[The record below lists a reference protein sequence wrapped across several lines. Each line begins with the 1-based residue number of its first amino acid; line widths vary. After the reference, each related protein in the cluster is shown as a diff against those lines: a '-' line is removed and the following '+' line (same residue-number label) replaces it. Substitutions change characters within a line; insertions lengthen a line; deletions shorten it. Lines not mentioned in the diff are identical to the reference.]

1 MYHEHVAQQIKHERH
16 RGALLLA
23 IKFAIRNNM
32 PAAYKRASN
41 ELRNR

>member
-1 MYHEHVAQQIKHERH
+1 MYHEHIAQQLHAARH

-32 PAAYKRASN
+32 PDAYKRASN
-41 ELRNR
+41 ELRK